1 MKRFFALA
9 ALALLPACSGSTGV
23 SRAPDPSSATGTLSA
38 YRVPL
43 AHDAQVDAAATAGA
57 KRHGRDASTIGS
69 LPTIDVTIAIMDT
82 PKFGLGD
89 QVNIAILRVEAV
101 GEDGNA
107 YAVVTYSAPMLVN
120 ILQCRKSALIFGHA
134 QLPNQRYT
142 SLRLAVSSSVSSVYA
157 SSVTYPVQYGYFKAH
172 SFVAAPSD
180 FALIDFPANV
190 RPDTGAVTILADFNT
205 VESIR
210 LQNQI
215 ALTASRIVSA
225 PCDASSVIAGTVVSN
240 ASTPV
245 SSASVSAV
253 DTNGNVA
260 ASRMTDANGKYE
272 LHALVGGT
280 YQLQISNEYTSAA
293 GDEID
298 SSGASSSSE
307 RRGCCSK
314 RRFSLVSSC
323 CSPIMRLCS
332 RQLQLQGFSDG
343 A

>member
-43 AHDAQVDAAATAGA
+43 AHDAQIDAAAAAGA
-57 KRHGRDASTIGS
+57 KLHGRDASSIGS
-69 LPTIDVTIAIMDT
+69 LPTIDVTIAIMDA
-82 PKFGLGD
+82 PKFGFGD
-89 QVNIAILRVEAV
+89 RVNIAILGVEAV

-107 YAVVTYSAPMLVN
+107 YAVVTYGAPMLVN
-120 ILQCRKSALIFGHA
+120 ILQYKKTALVLGHA
-134 QLPNQRYT
+134 QLPSQRYT
-142 SLRLAVSSSVSSVYA
+142 SLRLAVSSSASSVYT

-180 FALIDFPANV
+180 VALIDFPANV

-210 LQNQI
+210 LQNQV
-215 ALTASRIVSA
+215 ALIGSRIVSA
-225 PCDASSVIAGTVVSN
+225 PYDASSVIAGTVVNN

-253 DTNGNVA
+253 DANGAVA
-260 ASRMTDANGKYE
+260 ASTLTDADGKYE
-272 LHALVGGT
+272 LHALVGGI
-280 YQLQISNEYTSAA
+280 YQLQISNDYTTAA
-293 GDEID
+293 GDEIV
-298 SSGASSSSE
+298 SSGASSSTDVV
-307 RRGCCSK
+307 GPK
-314 RRFSLVSSC
+314 TVVPGGFKVTLP
-323 CSPIMRLCS
+323 PIA
-332 RQLQLQGFSDG
+332 D
-343 A
+343 